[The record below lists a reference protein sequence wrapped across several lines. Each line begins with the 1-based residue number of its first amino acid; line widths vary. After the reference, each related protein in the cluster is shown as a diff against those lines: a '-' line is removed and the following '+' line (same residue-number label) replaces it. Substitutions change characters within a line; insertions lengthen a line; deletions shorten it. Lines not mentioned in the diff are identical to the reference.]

1 MKLIFS
7 AVAQEEYNEI
17 IIFLHSKFGTEH
29 AKRFSETL
37 KNKLQQI
44 KTFPESCPH
53 FFDTRKRK
61 FLVNAY
67 TTVIYDFD
75 KDLNRIEIL
84 NFWFNRLNPESV
96 LQHL

>member
-7 AVAQEEYNEI
+7 AVAQDEYNEI
-17 IIFLHSKFGTEH
+17 IIFLYSKFGTNH
-29 AKRFSETL
+29 AKRFSETF

-44 KTFPESCPH
+44 KTFPESCPY
-53 FFDTRKRK
+53 FYDTKKRK
-61 FLVNAY
+61 FMVNAY
-67 TTVIYDFD
+67 TTVIYEFN

-84 NFWFNRLNPESV
+84 NFWFNRSNTEAM

>member
-17 IIFLHSKFGTEH
+17 ICFLTLKLGIDS
-29 AKRFSETL
+29 AKRFSESL

-44 KTFPESCPH
+44 KTFPESCP
-53 FFDTRKRK
+53 FFFETKKRK
-61 FLVNAY
+61 FMVNAY
-67 TTVIYDFD
+67 TTVIYEFN

-84 NFWFNRLNPESV
+84 NFWFNRSNPNAL